1 MEPIEFNTQQMMDTF
16 GKRLKEQRKKKNLK
30 QDEIAHIF
38 GVAPST
44 IGAYER
50 GSRQTTLDTIC
61 KMSLFFNVSVDYM
74 LGLTNDERT
83 IETFKNEDKK
93 STEIRDFLQDQS
105 VLFNGVHLDE
115 NDKQRVMDI
124 LSGLFFAEWNRIK
137 SK

>member
-1 MEPIEFNTQQMMDTF
+1 MEQMKFDTQEMMLTF
-16 GKRLKEQRKKKNLK
+16 GKRLKEQRNKKHLK

-61 KMSLFFNVSVDYM
+61 KMSLFFGVSVDYM
-74 LGLTNDERT
+74 LGLTSDERT
-83 IETFKNEDKK
+83 IETFKKEDKE
-93 STEIRDFLQDQS
+93 SRELTDFLRDQS
-105 VLFNGVHLDE
+105 VMFNGTNLDE

-137 SK
+137 K

>member
-1 MEPIEFNTQQMMDTF
+1 MEQIQFDTPAMMQTF
-16 GKRLKEQRKKKNLK
+16 GKRLKEQRNKKHLK

-61 KMSLFFNVSVDYM
+61 KMSIFFGVSVDYM

-83 IETFKNEDKK
+83 IENFKKEDNK
-93 STEIRDFLQDQS
+93 SQELIDFLKDQA
-105 VLFNGVHLDE
+105 VLFNGVSLNEH
-115 NDKQRVMDI
+115 DKQRVLDI

-137 SK
+137 K

>member
-1 MEPIEFNTQQMMDTF
+1 MEKIEFDTQAMMHTF
-16 GKRLKEQRKKKNLK
+16 GKRLKEQRNKKHLK

-38 GVAPST
+38 DVAPST

-61 KMSLFFNVSVDYM
+61 KMSQFFNVSVDYL

-83 IETFKNEDKK
+83 VENFKQEDSKEL
-93 STEIRDFLQDQS
+93 TDFLRDQAI
-105 VLFNGVHLDE
+105 LFNGVQLDE
-115 NDKQRVMDI
+115 YDKQRVMDI

-137 SK
+137 K

>member
-1 MEPIEFNTQQMMDTF
+1 MKAMEFDTEQMMKTF
-16 GKRLKEQRKKKNLK
+16 GSRLKELRNKKHLK

-61 KMSLFFNVSVDYM
+61 KMSQFFNVSVDYL

-83 IETFKNEDKK
+83 VENFKKEDSKELK
-93 STEIRDFLQDQS
+93 DFLKDQAIM
-105 VLFNGVHLDE
+105 FNGLELSE

-124 LSGLFFAEWNRIK
+124 LSGMFWQRFTNLNK
-137 SK
+137 